1 MTLYQS
7 FIVIKTK
14 KNGNCQNTKQQ
25 KQRVTSGCQLLL
37 LLHGPSRAF
46 FFFFVTIIMKKENQY
61 NSIRFVQLL
70 PLSKYIIKKITY
82 KQSFLLII
90 KLETHP
96 NNIIQNYYFF

>member
-37 LLHGPSRAF
+37 LHRPSRV
-46 FFFFVTIIMKKENQY
+46 FFFFVTIIMKKEYQY
-61 NSIRFVQLL
+61 NSISFVQLL